1 MPTAVMK
8 KPRHIYAL
16 QVTRQLV
23 DNPARLSD
31 YVSASGAQVTEQ
43 ELNFL
48 RKFLSNNYL
57 KRSFELIDELTA
69 GSNFIPLVR
78 DLRPASPTERD
89 SLQALS
95 DLWTELEAF
104 VMQTREDDEPEAH
117 ELYDLLADR
126 YIREVLVAYDDIANH
141 RYHME
146 ELDLIEIYTEPEP
159 LRKSLST
166 ERVSSKHE
174 KISRSRDLLVQ
185 PEELIDDSLVEVT
198 AISEDPNRR
207 VSASN
212 SDFVVVNLPPDQDLN
227 ESDDGSPKYRSRAA
241 QKPTATGG
249 TVDRPGI
256 NVAKLASR
264 FESQTTT
271 PVPSRASD
279 KSSLKTHRSSTP
291 KESKFKQ
298 SLAEEDSWDS
308 IPVGDSRMAP
318 DTKVSS
324 LPVNS
329 PHPKLISAPTGLPAS
344 PITPRNSRNSRVHDV
359 SNTSETNR
367 RNSQNKPDSEVSPV
381 ASTAKN
387 LVSGPGSASSRV
399 PKKRTAK
406 QTDNPALPS
415 HPSTLPVRN
424 NKRQSK
430 ASKEITDDLPLATQS
445 LHRRTSRQSTT
456 SDGTRKQPE
465 PGKPRLVRLRRDRPG
480 EAIGI
485 TIAVRTPSPTPTNEA
500 SAPSGMSC
508 LAIQRVMTGSVAD
521 RNGSLLPG
529 DILLEFNGRPVHS
542 LDEVYKLMQQ
552 TSSAL
557 ECELLVKTPTSGGIL
572 RPGSQHKPNSLIG
585 KRYIRTF
592 FDYDATKDALMPTG
606 DCGLSFKSGDVLEL
620 VDDQDPNWWQVRP
633 LNDAHSKTRLVP
645 SQTLEERRK
654 AFNQEKTPGSGTRKS
669 KRTIKTFFRAADA
682 SGLRLRA
689 DLWSY
694 EEVVPWPQSM
704 IPCLLLLGST
714 GVGRRNLKVL
724 LASHDPQRFAYP
736 TSDTTN
742 PTASAN
748 QFTIVPK
755 AQMEADVRS
764 GAYVEWG
771 KVDGHYYGIRFSAI
785 RKIIASG
792 RTAVLDCQPQTVH
805 LLHQPEFNPCVVLV
819 GAPAFEVAKRMMEEG
834 LQAGVTKNNRS
845 DVELRNLIEESHKFA
860 KEHRHLYFH
869 TLTNGN
875 LQESVEKLNRLVS
888 RLERQP
894 SWIPSGWAYELSVP
908 TGSGL
913 PGTGTT
919 FIPGSSS
926 LSALG
931 LPGLPPARASTIARS
946 VISGISEASA
956 ESAYRLARPPSIC
969 SSTGANER
977 GRGKP
982 PVPSGQRLYERRR
995 KPQYDFR
1002 PLSPAIPE
1010 HDTPSES
1017 GVSHSVL
1024 SSHNRTGTPSSKAY
1038 RQTPSSG
1045 HSREKHSTRPGEKAD
1060 RENMSPRSHDQS
1072 GLRTSPAATGSNSGR
1087 SQPVALRP
1095 SGKENE
1101 VRTSQPAKAPHPTT
1115 TEDHPDSISDTSTE
1129 ADDTDEEDH
1138 RN

>member
-1 MPTAVMK
+1 MPTAVMR

-31 YVSASGAQVTEQ
+31 YVSASGAQVTER

-48 RKFLSNNYL
+48 RKFLSNDYL
-57 KRSFELIDELTA
+57 KRSFELIDELTG

-78 DLRPASPTERD
+78 DLRPASPVERD

-95 DLWTELEAF
+95 DLWTELETF
-104 VMQTREDDEPEAH
+104 VMQTREDEEPNAH
-117 ELYDLLADR
+117 ELYDLLADP

-141 RYHME
+141 RYQME
-146 ELDLIEIYTEPEP
+146 ELDLIEIYAEPEP
-159 LRKSLST
+159 SHKSLSA
-166 ERVSSKHE
+166 ERINSKQGR
-174 KISRSRDLLVQ
+174 ISRSRDLLVQ

-198 AISEDPNRR
+198 AISEDVNRR

-212 SDFVVVNLPPDQDLN
+212 SDFVVVNHPPDQELN
-227 ESDDGSPKYRSRAA
+227 KSDDGSPEYRSRTT
-241 QKPTATGG
+241 QKSTATGG
-249 TVDRPGI
+249 TADRPGI

-264 FESQTTT
+264 FESETTT
-271 PVPSRASD
+271 SVPSRTPD
-279 KSSLKTHRSSTP
+279 KSSLKKHRSSTP

-298 SLAEEDSWDS
+298 SLAEEDSWDC
-308 IPVGDSRMAP
+308 IPVSDSRMAP

-324 LPVNS
+324 LPVNN
-329 PHPKLISAPTGLPAS
+329 PHPKLISAPTSLPSS
-344 PITPRNSRNSRVHDV
+344 PLTPRDSRNFRAPDAP
-359 SNTSETNR
+359 NTSETSR
-367 RNSQNKPDSEVSPV
+367 RTSQNKPGSELSPV
-381 ASTAKN
+381 TPNTKS
-387 LVSGPGSASSRV
+387 LVSGPDSASSRV

-406 QTDNPALPS
+406 QIDNPALPY

-424 NKRQSK
+424 NKRPSK
-430 ASKEITDDLPLATQS
+430 TSKQIADISPLATQS
-445 LHRRTSRQSTT
+445 LHRRTSRQST
-456 SDGTRKQPE
+456 SDGTPKQPE

-485 TIAVRTPSPTPTNEA
+485 TIAVRTPSPTPTGEV

-508 LAIQRVMTGSVAD
+508 LAIQRVMTGSLAD
-521 RNGSLLPG
+521 RNGSLSPG

-557 ECELLVKTPTSGGIL
+557 ECELLVKTPTGGGIL

-654 AFNQEKTPGSGTRKS
+654 AFNQEKAP
-669 KRTIKTFFRAADA
+669 
-682 SGLRLRA
+682 
-689 DLWSY
+689 
-694 EEVVPWPQSM
+694 
-704 IPCLLLLGST
+704 
-714 GVGRRNLKVL
+714 
-724 LASHDPQRFAYP
+724 
-736 TSDTTN
+736 DTTN

-819 GAPAFEVAKRMMEEG
+819 AAPAFEVAKRMMEEG

-875 LQESVEKLNRLVS
+875 LQESVERLNRLVS

-931 LPGLPPARASTIARS
+931 LQGLPPARASTIARS
-946 VISGISEASA
+946 VISGISEASS
-956 ESAYRLARPPSIC
+956 ESAHRLARPPSIC
-969 SSTGANER
+969 SNAGANER

-1010 HDTPSES
+1010 HDTPPES
-1017 GVSHSVL
+1017 SVSHSIL
-1024 SSHNRTGTPSSKAY
+1024 SPHNRMGNSSSRTY
-1038 RQTPSSG
+1038 RQTPSLG
-1045 HSREKHSTRPGEKAD
+1045 HSREKHLIRTGEQAD
-1060 RENMSPRSHDQS
+1060 RKNMSPRSHDQS
-1072 GLRTSPAATGSNSGR
+1072 GLQTSPPATGGNSGH
-1087 SQPVALRP
+1087 SQPAALRP
-1095 SGKENE
+1095 SGKENDA
-1101 VRTSQPAKAPHPTT
+1101 RTSQPVVATHPAT
-1115 TEDHPDSISDTSTE
+1115 TEDNLDSISDTSTE
-1129 ADDTDEEDH
+1129 ADDTDEEA
-1138 RN
+1138 RRT